1 MIFPIIAKLAR
12 DADQSCNYFVCF
24 VGTVCNK
31 KSGLTMNMTCLPFNN
46 MKKDVERF
54 EGERSSFAEGEASDS
69 TDQI

>member
-1 MIFPIIAKLAR
+1 MTFSIIAKLA
-12 DADQSCNYFVCF
+12 DEFSNYFVCF

-31 KSGLTMNMTCLPFNN
+31 KSGLIMNITCLPFNN

-54 EGERSSFAEGEASDS
+54 EGKGSSFAEGEASDS